1 MEDNLMVVNEQK
13 LAPVI
18 LMTYARPE
26 HTKKTLDALAE
37 NMLAKESE
45 LYIFCD
51 GPKNE
56 KAVSNNKL
64 VREIVSAE
72 TTKNR
77 FKEVHLYISDVNR
90 GLANSIISSATEIID
105 KYGKCI
111 LLEDDLITAPYFLTY
126 MNQCLDYYQ
135 SDERIWAISGF
146 SFPLKILNTYPHDV
160 YLSYR
165 ASSHGWAT
173 WKDRWETIDW
183 IVKDFKELEKSFSKR
198 RKFNR
203 GGNDLFRM
211 LRHQMRGERDSWAIR
226 FCYEQSKQD
235 RFAIYP
241 KTSLV
246 QNIGFDGSG
255 THCSDDKKMKS
266 ITFEG
271 CKVENMVLDNV
282 VPNKKVLREFKA
294 QYRIGVIDAVEWAGH
309 KLKAKLIGRKLK

>member
-1 MEDNLMVVNEQK
+1 MVANERK
-13 LAPVI
+13 LAPII

-26 HTKKTLDALAE
+26 HTRKTLDALAE

-45 LYIFCD
+45 LYIYCD

-56 KAVSNNKL
+56 KAVSNNNL

-77 FKEVHLYISDVNR
+77 FKEVHIYTSDVNR
-90 GLANSIISSATEIID
+90 GLAKSIISSATEIID

-146 SFPLKILNTYPHDV
+146 SFSLKTLKTYPHDV

-183 IVKDFKELEKSFSKR
+183 EVKDFTELEKSFTKR

-226 FCYEQSKQD
+226 FCYEQSKQN

-241 KTSLV
+241 KISLV

-255 THCSDDKKMKS
+255 THCPDDKKMKS
-266 ITFEG
+266 ISFEG

-282 VPNKKVLREFKA
+282 TPDKKILNEFKA
-294 QYRIGVIDAVEWAGH
+294 QYRIGFIEAVEWGVNKIFK
-309 KLKAKLIGRKLK
+309 KLFM

>member
-1 MEDNLMVVNEQK
+1 MVTKEQK

-26 HTKKTLDALAE
+26 HTKKTLDALSE
-37 NMLAKESE
+37 NIHAKESE

-56 KAVSNNKL
+56 KAIDNNKL
-64 VREIVSAE
+64 VREIISAE
-72 TTKNR
+72 KEKNR
-77 FKEVHLYISDVNR
+77 FKEIHVHISDVNR
-90 GLANSIISSATEIID
+90 GLAKSIISSATEIID

-111 LLEDDLITAPYFLTY
+111 LLEDDLITSPYFLTY
-126 MNQCLDYYQ
+126 MNECLDYYE

-146 SFPLKILNTYPHDV
+146 SFPLKTLKTYPHDV

-183 IVKDFKELEKSFSKR
+183 EVKDFKELEKSFAKR

-203 GGNDLFRM
+203 GGSDLYRM

-226 FCYEQSKQD
+226 FCYEQSKQN

-241 KTSLV
+241 KVSLV

-255 THCSDDKKMKS
+255 THCSDDKKMKTIS
-266 ITFEG
+266 FEG
-271 CKVENMVLDNV
+271 GKVQNMVLENV
-282 VPNKKVLREFKA
+282 APNKKIMQEFKA
-294 QYRIGVIDAVEWAGH
+294 QYRIGFIEAVDWVIRKVR
-309 KLKAKLIGRKLK
+309 AKIIGRK

>member
-1 MEDNLMVVNEQK
+1 MVANEQK

-26 HTKKTLDALAE
+26 HTRKTLDALAE

-51 GPKNE
+51 GPKSE

-64 VREIVSAE
+64 VKEIVLAE
-72 TTKNR
+72 KTKNR
-77 FKEVHLYISDVNR
+77 FKEVYVCISEENR
-90 GLANSIISSATEIID
+90 GLAKSIISSATEIID

-126 MNQCLDYYQ
+126 MNECLEYYR
-135 SDERIWAISGF
+135 SDERIWAIAGF
-146 SFPLKILNTYPHDV
+146 SFPLRTLKTYPHDV

-183 IVKDFKELEKSFSKR
+183 EVKDFKELEKSFSKR

-203 GGNDLFRM
+203 GGNDLYRM

-226 FCYEQSKQD
+226 FCYEQSKQN
-235 RFAIYP
+235 RFTIYP
-241 KTSLV
+241 KVSLV
-246 QNIGFDGSG
+246 RNIGFDGSG
-255 THCSDDKKMKS
+255 THCSNDEKLKKMN
-266 ITFEG
+266 FEG
-271 CKVENMVLDNV
+271 NKVEKIVLENV
-282 VPNKKVLREFKA
+282 YPNKRILREFKE
-294 QYRIGVIDAVEWAGH
+294 QYRIGFAEAIEWGINKIRK
-309 KLKAKLIGRKLK
+309 KLLKVLER

>member
-1 MEDNLMVVNEQK
+1 MTANERE

-26 HTKKTLDALAE
+26 HTKKTLDALAK
-37 NMLAKESE
+37 NTSAVDSE

-56 KAVSNNKL
+56 KSIENNKL
-64 VREIVSAE
+64 VRDIILEE
-72 TTKNR
+72 EKKQR
-77 FKEVHLYISDVNR
+77 FKEVHVSISKENR
-90 GLANSIISSATEIID
+90 GLANSIISSATEIIN

-111 LLEDDLITAPYFLTY
+111 LLEDDLITSPYFLTY
-126 MNQCLDYYQ
+126 MNECLNYYQ
-135 SDERIWAISGF
+135 FDERIWAVSGF
-146 SFPLKILNTYPHDV
+146 SFPLKALESYPHDV

-183 IVKDFKELEKSFSKR
+183 EVKDFAKLEKSFARR

-241 KTSLV
+241 IYSLV
-246 QNIGFDGSG
+246 HNIGFDGSG

-266 ITFEG
+266 ISFEG
-271 CKVENMVLDNV
+271 DKVESIKLEHINPDKRVLS
-282 VPNKKVLREFKA
+282 EFKA
-294 QYRIGVIDAVEWAGH
+294 QYRIGFLEAVEWVV
-309 KLKAKLIGRKLK
+309 KKVQSKVLREQGR

>member
-1 MEDNLMVVNEQK
+1 MAGNEQK
-13 LAPVI
+13 LAPVV

-37 NMLAKESE
+37 NMLAKETE

-56 KAVSNNKL
+56 NAVNNNKL
-64 VREIVSAE
+64 VQEIVSAE

-77 FKEVHLYISDVNR
+77 FKEVYTCISDVNR

-105 KYGKCI
+105 KYDKCI

-126 MNQCLDYYQ
+126 MNKCLDYYQ
-135 SDERIWAISGF
+135 SDKRIWAISGF
-146 SFPLKILNTYPHDV
+146 SFPLKSLKSYPHDV

-173 WKDRWETIDW
+173 WKDRWKTIDW
-183 IVKDFKELEKSFSKR
+183 EVKDFKELEKSFSKR

-226 FCYEQSKQD
+226 FCYEQSKQN
-235 RFAIYP
+235 RYAIYP
-241 KTSLV
+241 RKSLV

-266 ITFEG
+266 ISFEK
-271 CKVENMVLDNV
+271 CELENMVLDNV

-294 QYRIGVIDAVEWAGH
+294 QYRIGFVEAIKWVVH
-309 KLKAKLIGRKLK
+309 KVRTKIIGRD